1 MSFDEESEMPSSQKK
16 NIEDEESSLSS
27 PSSSEEEEEE
37 KEINSRKHTCLHILK
52 KERIQHSTQL
62 EELV

>member
-1 MSFDEESEMPSSQKK
+1 MPSSQKK

-37 KEINSRKHTCLHILK
+37 KEMINSRKHTCLHILK